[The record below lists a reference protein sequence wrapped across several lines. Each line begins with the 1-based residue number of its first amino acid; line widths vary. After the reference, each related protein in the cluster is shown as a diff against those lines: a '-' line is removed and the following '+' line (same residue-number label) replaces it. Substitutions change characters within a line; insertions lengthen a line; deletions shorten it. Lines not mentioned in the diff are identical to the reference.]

1 MMVLIATVARKY
13 FFGDFQ
19 VDGEIDVFQKF
30 LASGIVVNEPFEMQY
45 ENWGEFVQVEAARC
59 LYFFLGLGANIPEKG
74 KIL

>member
-1 MMVLIATVARKY
+1 MIHVRNIVSKSSFFAIMINHCEKLVRSLLMMVLIATVARKY

-45 ENWGEFVQVEAARC
+45 EN
-59 LYFFLGLGANIPEKG
+59 
-74 KIL
+74 